1 MKSKKIQIGDLVKMK
16 ETSHY
21 PGETENKN
29 ITGVVVDGVMEGA
42 SKKYDQFGAE
52 EHWLKIVFLDGTK
65 ATLFYDELEI
75 LAKTKGNK

>member
-1 MKSKKIQIGDLVKMK
+1 MKNKRIQIGDLVRMK

-29 ITGVVVDGVMEGA
+29 ITGVVIDVVVKDI
-42 SKKYDQFGAE
+42 SKKYDQFGVE
-52 EHWLKIVFLDGTK
+52 DHWLKIVFLDGTK

-75 LAKTKGNK
+75 LTDTKGDK

>member
-1 MKSKKIQIGDLVKMK
+1 MKSKQIQIGDLVKMK

-29 ITGVVVDGVMEGA
+29 ITGVVIDVVMEGV
-42 SKKYDQFGAE
+42 SKKYDQRGVE
-52 EHWLKIVFLDGTK
+52 DHWLKIVFLDGTK
-65 ATLFYDELEI
+65 ATLFHDELEI

>member
-29 ITGVVVDGVMEGA
+29 ITGVVVDVVTEDV
-42 SKKYDQFGAE
+42 SKKYDQHGAE
-52 EHWLKIVFLDGTK
+52 DHWLKIVFLDGTK
-65 ATLFYDELEI
+65 ATLFYDELEV
-75 LAKTKGNK
+75 LANTKGNK